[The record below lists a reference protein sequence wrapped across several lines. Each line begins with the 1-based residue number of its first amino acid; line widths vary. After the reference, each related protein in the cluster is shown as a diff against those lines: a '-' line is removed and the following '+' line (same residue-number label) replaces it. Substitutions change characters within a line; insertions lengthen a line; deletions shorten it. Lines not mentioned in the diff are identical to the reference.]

1 MLTPQQKTAIAVR
14 VLGIGKRLA
23 PDRFPAHL
31 DRTGQPNRELINEWA
46 HALGTKNYPLDLWEQ
61 AVHHW
66 VNHIDHGR
74 MVTTGEMHK
83 AAKAVLAKWEND
95 PQRKAAIEAHRQA
108 AQDERDRQIADGTFG
123 THRGYQPPAIN
134 PPNTNAAT
142 KFTDRLNDIFNRR
155 HPEGDAV

>member
-1 MLTPQQKTAIAVR
+1 MHTPQQKTAIAVR
-14 VLGIGKRLA
+14 VLGIGKRIA

-31 DRTGQPNRELINEWA
+31 DRAGNPNRDLINEWA
-46 HALGTKNYPLDLWEQ
+46 QALGTKNYPLDLWEQ

-108 AQDERDRQIADGTFG
+108 AQDERDRQLAAGTFG
-123 THRGYQPPAIN
+123 EQRGYQPPAIE
-134 PPNTNAAT
+134 PPNTQAAAP
-142 KFTDRLNDIFNRR
+142 FIARMR
-155 HPEGDAV
+155 AVVGAKRIEAHK